1 MTCLLLAIA
10 SVPVLSTR
18 RSGGESDHLL
28 EHLELDSPV
37 RQQVLHRHPVGVSGG
52 LLEAASDLAAKFRA
66 CVRRGVAC
74 RADQLS
80 HQREDLAADYERLQ
94 VHATATSDAVRC
106 AREVERGRAVKEA
119 ASNIPLDVLFQTGN
133 VKSGVDAGHF
143 GGRGVDDDDLAAA
156 REDRGS

>member
-1 MTCLLLAIA
+1 MSILSLIRPSDSRCFTVTL
-10 SVPVLSTR
+10 SVCPVACSKQRLIS
-18 RSGGESDHLL
+18 H
-28 EHLELDSPV
+28 
-37 RQQVLHRHPVGVSGG
+37 
-52 LLEAASDLAAKFRA
+52 AKFRA

-143 GGRGVDDDDLAAA
+143 DGREGDDGGLAAA